1 MKNLFRWEM
10 KQTFSS
16 KAFWGIGTALVAA
29 TVLMTLPPLSE
40 DGYTGSDV
48 FLHACN
54 NFNSFLLFFIGVYSG
69 IQITGAFEERR
80 IQAAVMAGNSRF
92 SILLAKLFSYSLS
105 VALFCVTALT
115 ASAALAFSVKGM
127 DGFDGSFLREV
138 IVRIFAY
145 TLVEVSFAS
154 ICFFISMLVKNLGA
168 SIAVNLV
175 AMLGLNSLA
184 QPLIGKEWA
193 EGIMKFTSVGQTFI
207 TLYDA
212 STKNLIISAVAS
224 LLGLAVTMALSFV
237 KFRKE
242 ELK

>member
-1 MKNLFRWEM
+1 MKNLIRWEM

-16 KAFWGIGTALVAA
+16 KAFWGIGIALTTA
-29 TVLMTLPPLSE
+29 TVLMTLMPLSE
-40 DGYTGSDV
+40 DKYTGFDV
-48 FLHACN
+48 FIHGCN
-54 NFNSFLLFFIGVYSG
+54 NFNSFLVFFIGVYSG
-69 IQITGAFEERR
+69 IHITGAFEDRR

-92 SILLAKLFSYSLS
+92 SILAAKLISYSLS
-105 VALFCVTALT
+105 VALFSIAALT
-115 ASAALAFSVKGM
+115 ASAVLAFSVKGM
-127 DGFDGSFLREV
+127 DGFDGNFFREV

-145 TLVEVSFAS
+145 TLVEVSFSSA
-154 ICFFISMLVKNLGA
+154 CFFISMLVKNLGA
-168 SIAVNLV
+168 SIAANLV

-193 EGIMKFTSVGQTFI
+193 EGIMKFTPAGQTFMLI
-207 TLYDA
+207 ADA

>member
-1 MKNLFRWEM
+1 MKNLLKWEM

-16 KAFWGIGTALVAA
+16 KAFWGIGIALTAA
-29 TVLMTLPPLSE
+29 TVLMSLMPLSE
-40 DGYTGSDV
+40 SKYTGFDV
-48 FLHACN
+48 FIHSCN
-54 NFNSFLLFFIGVYSG
+54 NYNSFLVFFIGVYSG
-69 IQITGAFEERR
+69 IHTTGAFEERR

-92 SILLAKLFSYSLS
+92 SILTAKLISFSLS
-105 VALFCVTALT
+105 VALFCIAALT
-115 ASAALAFSVKGM
+115 ASAVLVFSIKGM
-127 DGFDGSFLREV
+127 NGFEYNFFRDVV
-138 IVRIFAY
+138 IRGAGY

-154 ICFFISMLVKNLGA
+154 VCFFLSMLVKKLGA

-193 EGIMKFTSVGQTFI
+193 EGFIKFTPVGQTFM
-207 TLYDA
+207 LLADV
-212 STKNLIISAVAS
+212 STKNLIVSVAAS
-224 LLGLAVTMALSFV
+224 LLGLTVTVVLSYI